1 MTRARKRPPTVTRA
15 ELMPDGSDRQFRTL
29 MHNLL
34 SVMQTQLDNRASLA
48 EMLGLTG
55 IQYTILTAIAHLTIP
70 EGGVAVVDV
79 ARHLHVTASFVTME
93 VNKLV
98 QQGLVDK
105 RPDDTD
111 KRRVQLE
118 LTEEA
123 WELIESVVPMQQPV
137 NDAFFD
143 RLSAKDFAA
152 MCKLMATLAENSE
165 RARAVHMLLKTT
177 FRKRPANPS

>member
-15 ELMPDGSDRQFRTL
+15 ELMPDGTDRDFRTL

-34 SVMQTQLDNRASLA
+34 SVTQTQLDNRTSLA
-48 EMLGLTG
+48 EMLGLSG
-55 IQYTILTAIAHLTIP
+55 VQYTILTALAHLQNP
-70 EGGVAVVDV
+70 DVGVAIVDV
-79 ARHLHVTASFVTME
+79 ARHLHVTPSFITLE

-98 QQGLVDK
+98 QKELVGK
-105 RPDDTD
+105 LPDNTD

-118 LTEEA
+118 LTEKG
-123 WELIESVVPMQQPV
+123 WQLIDSVVPMQQPV

-152 MCKLMATLAENSE
+152 LSKLMAILADNSE
-165 RARAVHMLLKTT
+165 RARAAHMMLKAA
-177 FRKRPANPS
+177 FRK

>member
-1 MTRARKRPPTVTRA
+1 MRARKRTPTVTRP
-15 ELMPDGSDRQFRTL
+15 ELMPDGTDREFRTL

-55 IQYTILTAIAHLTIP
+55 IQYTILTAIAHLQSP
-70 EGGVAVVDV
+70 DGGVAVVDV
-79 ARHLHVTASFVTME
+79 ARHLHVTASFITME

-98 QQGLVDK
+98 EKDFVEKL
-105 RPDDTD
+105 PDDTD
-111 KRRVQLE
+111 KRRVKLE
-118 LTEEA
+118 LTA
-123 WELIESVVPMQQPV
+123 AGWQLIDSVVPMQQPV

-152 MCKLMATLAENSE
+152 LSKLMAILADNSE
-165 RARAVHMLLKTT
+165 RARAAHMVLKAA
-177 FRKRPANPS
+177 FRK